1 MEQTE
6 PASIIT
12 DLYSLDRTA
21 AGQGE
26 DGGRAAGCVLISCL
40 LPSPGGIGVLL
51 FLCLHALTYADQ
63 ELLCVC
69 FDGEGLV
76 CPCHVTVYMC
86 FVGCPVVKGYCA
98 CVPVFAY
105 VVLSSEGQ
113 ELLCSRL

>member
-1 MEQTE
+1 M
-6 PASIIT
+6 
-12 DLYSLDRTA
+12 
-21 AGQGE
+21 
-26 DGGRAAGCVLISCL
+26 
-40 LPSPGGIGVLL
+40 
-51 FLCLHALTYADQ
+51 
-63 ELLCVC
+63 CVC